1 MHTHI
6 KQHAQMNTYTN
17 TITPMHVQ
25 NTHKNHTSP
34 TPSLQCS
41 HTHTAETS
49 KSVYSWLS
57 WLIQQHPKAAQFL
70 YTSFDLFKPPAT
82 NPRLL
87 ALSVSSLSLCLRM
100 SPFDSD
106 RGVGHVIAFPSPWW
120 AVQQADQGTRAVV
133 QTLSQPLGDGLGD
146 GGHHPD
152 DGGDEAKHL
161 QQQILILWRWGG
173 HLQKPCQGQGRTG

>member
-6 KQHAQMNTYTN
+6 KQHAQMNTHTN
-17 TITPMHVQ
+17 TITPMHIQ

-41 HTHTAETS
+41 LTHSWDKQIRIQLAPMITSTTS
-49 KSVYSWLS
+49 KRSSVSLHLFY
-57 WLIQQHPKAAQFL
+57 
-70 YTSFDLFKPPAT
+70 LFKPPAT

-100 SPFDSD
+100 SPFDRD

-152 DGGDEAKHL
+152 DAGDEAKHL
-161 QQQILILWRWGG
+161 QQQILILRRWGG